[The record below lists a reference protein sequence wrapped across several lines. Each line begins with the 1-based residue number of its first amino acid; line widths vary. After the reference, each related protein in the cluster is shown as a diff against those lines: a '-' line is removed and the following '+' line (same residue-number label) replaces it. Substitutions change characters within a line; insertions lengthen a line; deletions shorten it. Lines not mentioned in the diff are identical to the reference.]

1 METRDIN
8 DINSLENSNRD
19 ERIEKKLGAIYFEI
33 LNLNEKVREIE
44 KQKILDINHRKK
56 EDLQRD
62 LDDVNNT
69 INTVARMDPFN
80 EKWDRMN
87 EFNNI
92 K

>member
-8 DINSLENSNRD
+8 DFNSLENSNRD
-19 ERIEKKLGAIYFEI
+19 ERIEKKLTAIYFEI
-33 LNLNEKVREIE
+33 LNLNERVREIE
-44 KQKILDINHRKK
+44 KQKTLDINHRKK

-69 INTVARMDPFN
+69 INAVARTDPFN
-80 EKWDRMN
+80 EKWDKMN